1 MAKTK
6 NSITRG
12 LIFVVGMLGC
22 VRGAKVTF
30 QPGYSDVRFQPADQF
45 HAGCTNS
52 ADILFTPQGQNVS
65 KFTLV
70 LYYNPENIEI
80 LRILPNTT
88 HGIASSKIEYDK
100 IILEVQNPTFT
111 STTEA
116 TSFFQLYFKSDIVGK
131 ETLTLGTGSE
141 AITANKTYPLK
152 ETFDLNFAKVPEC
165 EPDIILPSINLIY
178 PKDTSQRITLDQYF
192 VFDIKD
198 IGKGIDKNSVV
209 INFNG
214 DQYFYGSENLKR
226 NGNYLTF
233 YPKDWLSINTSI
245 DLKISVADQQSYGG
259 ANQTESIYN
268 FKTATGMLLN
278 KNINPMMFRKIVQEA
293 DKISASS
300 DECKL
305 LIKLG
310 SEPGISYQ
318 NALTSI
324 IQKLGCDTNTI
335 DTAVTSPSEKQAL
348 AMNTSQQ
355 QYRNISVFATIGW
368 ILFFIA
374 FTLKIHYLLA
384 YRKHK
389 KISEKLKMKN

>member
-1 MAKTK
+1 
-6 NSITRG
+6 
-12 LIFVVGMLGC
+12 
-22 VRGAKVTF
+22 
-30 QPGYSDVRFQPADQF
+30 
-45 HAGCTNS
+45 
-52 ADILFTPQGQNVS
+52 
-65 KFTLV
+65 
-70 LYYNPENIEI
+70 
-80 LRILPNTT
+80 
-88 HGIASSKIEYDK
+88 
-100 IILEVQNPTFT
+100 
-111 STTEA
+111 
-116 TSFFQLYFKSDIVGK
+116 
-131 ETLTLGTGSE
+131 
-141 AITANKTYPLK
+141 
-152 ETFDLNFAKVPEC
+152 
-165 EPDIILPSINLIY
+165 
-178 PKDTSQRITLDQYF
+178 
-192 VFDIKD
+192 
-198 IGKGIDKNSVV
+198 
-209 INFNG
+209 
-214 DQYFYGSENLKR
+214 
-226 NGNYLTF
+226 
-233 YPKDWLSINTSI
+233 
-245 DLKISVADQQSYGG
+245 
-259 ANQTESIYN
+259 
-268 FKTATGMLLN
+268 
-278 KNINPMMFRKIVQEA
+278 MFRKIVQEA